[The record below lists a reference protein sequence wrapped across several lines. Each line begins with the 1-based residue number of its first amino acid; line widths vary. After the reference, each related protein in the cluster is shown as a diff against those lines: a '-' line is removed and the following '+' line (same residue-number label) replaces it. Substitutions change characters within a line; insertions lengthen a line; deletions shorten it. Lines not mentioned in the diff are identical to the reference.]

1 MLKSIEFIKCRNF
14 YLGNSFTKI
23 FGNKEMYLTM
33 QESQRIFLL
42 WIQNDCKKQS
52 CSVNFSIL
60 WEPEFHYRVHKRS
73 SLDPHPMM
81 KTPAFCHRKS
91 CFCFSFLVS
100 SMCGNIWG
108 GQLFCC
114 HSTPTSALQHLHPPM
129 ILATTM
135 CQPPLPGL
143 TPPNQRI
150 DTTNES

>member
-1 MLKSIEFIKCRNF
+1 MPERLLHLKEFFF
-14 YLGNSFTKI
+14 YYGS
-23 FGNKEMYLTM
+23 KEA
-33 QESQRIFLL
+33 
-42 WIQNDCKKQS
+42 DCMGRS

-73 SLDPHPMM
+73 LLGTTPMI
-81 KTPAFCHRKS
+81 KTLPFCHRKS
-91 CFCFSFLVS
+91 RLCFSFLIS
-100 SMCGNIWG
+100 SMCRNIWG

-135 CQPPLPGL
+135 CQPPLPSL
-143 TPPNQRI
+143 TPRKQRI